1 MKLKTTFT
9 TPVSFYTQETT
20 YIPGQGVTTAWTKF
34 ESTQPNGS
42 NLNVFFCE
50 WIGSYGEMK
59 LSAQA
64 QGVGDS
70 ARVRMPFIPELYSKL
85 REQRVVIAKNVA
97 NVLVDGEPD
106 QTNVDAYRVWGGVDN
121 IREENQYMEF
131 SVQRYEVQ

>member
-1 MKLKTTFT
+1 
-9 TPVSFYTQETT
+9 
-20 YIPGQGVTTAWTKF
+20 
-34 ESTQPNGS
+34 
-42 NLNVFFCE
+42 
-50 WIGSYGEMK
+50 MK